1 MDHNDKGSGA
11 LRPLWAF
18 LVATLVLL
26 VVLAVGG
33 ATSVFYI
40 DFPQRLEGEL
50 EREFEGDV
58 ERLREKLAQ
67 IDSELDS
74 VLERAIK
81 RAGSNASV
89 EQSPPWFWARD
100 LPGRSEV
107 QLKLLDSD
115 GRVLSSAHWPASL
128 GAVDPG
134 LARYQDQI
142 NKTDLR
148 REPLPFGTSLALQR
162 WARGSWK
169 GRDALF
175 VAGIPLGGAALEEL
189 RVAQKVDLLVLDEPS
204 SGHREVAAAPGIAV
218 IEDAE
223 DSALLLR
230 SRTIAIPGSTATL
243 LVGRGRSE
251 ILAAQRGIRQ
261 VLLGVGGSSALLAL
275 LLGLLL
281 ARRLAGPVE
290 ALAET
295 AGHLARGNLDA
306 RVTPGESRVVEV
318 ERLIAAFNQMADD
331 IQHSQTQLVQ
341 AERVAAWR
349 EIAQGLAHEL
359 KNPLTPIL
367 GAMDVIR
374 KARSLR
380 RDDFDEILEEQAHA
394 VVDEV
399 MRLKELADEFAR
411 FARLPEPRPEP
422 LDLPKL
428 MDSAVALYSS
438 VDDTLRIVRDYDPET
453 PAVSA
458 DRHQLQTVITNL
470 VKNALEAMGRSGTLM
485 LALRPHR
492 FPGGQEGVEIQV
504 GDSGPGISE
513 DVRDKLF
520 TPYFTTKGSRGTGLG
535 LALSHRILLEHGGTI
550 SVGES
555 REGGAEFTLRLP
567 SGPAP
572 APTHTP

>member
-1 MDHNDKGSGA
+1 
-11 LRPLWAF
+11 
-18 LVATLVLL
+18 
-26 VVLAVGG
+26 
-33 ATSVFYI
+33 
-40 DFPQRLEGEL
+40 
-50 EREFEGDV
+50 
-58 ERLREKLAQ
+58 
-67 IDSELDS
+67 
-74 VLERAIK
+74 
-81 RAGSNASV
+81 
-89 EQSPPWFWARD
+89 
-100 LPGRSEV
+100 
-107 QLKLLDSD
+107 
-115 GRVLSSAHWPASL
+115 
-128 GAVDPG
+128 
-134 LARYQDQI
+134 
-142 NKTDLR
+142 
-148 REPLPFGTSLALQR
+148 
-162 WARGSWK
+162 
-169 GRDALF
+169 
-175 VAGIPLGGAALEEL
+175 
-189 RVAQKVDLLVLDEPS
+189 
-204 SGHREVAAAPGIAV
+204 
-218 IEDAE
+218 
-223 DSALLLR
+223 
-230 SRTIAIPGSTATL
+230 
-243 LVGRGRSE
+243 
-251 ILAAQRGIRQ
+251 
-261 VLLGVGGSSALLAL
+261 
-275 LLGLLL
+275 
-281 ARRLAGPVE
+281 VE

-567 SGPAP
+567 SGPDP